1 MEVQEERQSFDDGD
15 EDPKEEQPE
24 VVEEL
29 QQKLQEVELGGRD
42 AKVLRFLDSVDD
54 YLTLI
59 ESLSST
65 LRQGWLE
72 LASARH
78 SMGASRIS
86 TVLLDLKVH
95 SAATSLHV
103 DYGEKGDSV
112 EGRPH
117 FTLCKWVSSKNRKCS
132 PEDENHRENKL
143 HPQLRYRGNLQ
154 LHEEETL
161 PQDRATHKVDDQVE
175 KERKK
180 SLSVFGA
187 LVSPKL
193 RAAQLTFEGALETL
207 VEIANMRAAMLSAF
221 DQVQKE
227 LGGTQG

>member
-1 MEVQEERQSFDDGD
+1 MEVQEERQRFDYGN
-15 EDPKEEQPE
+15 EDPKEDQGE

-29 QQKLQEVELGGRD
+29 QQKLQEVELGGGD

-95 SAATSLHV
+95 SAATSLCV
-103 DYGEKGDSV
+103 DPGEKGDSV
-112 EGRPH
+112 EGQPQ
-117 FTLCKWVSSKNRKCS
+117 FTLCKWVSSENRKCS
-132 PEDENHRENKL
+132 PEDENHREDKL

-154 LHEEETL
+154 IHEETL

-180 SLSVFGA
+180 TLSVFGA

-193 RAAQLTFEGALETL
+193 RAAQLSFEGALETL

-227 LGGTQG
+227 LGGTQR